1 MEQFTTLGFTFLLGI
16 VGAILASLF
25 MIKDKVK
32 RNEFSC
38 KKFVR
43 ENKSYWG
50 WIVITLSIITFL
62 LAYVPE
68 AATAVEL
75 ITGIAVKHSKMA
87 YVTLGAALAGGT
99 NGFLVSKKI
108 SDKNEVEVNKTLGK

>member
-1 MEQFTTLGFTFLLGI
+1 MEQLYVVGFNFLLGI
-16 VGAILASLF
+16 IGAIIASLF

-32 RNEFSC
+32 RNQFSC

-43 ENKSYWG
+43 ENKSYWL
-50 WIVITLSIITFL
+50 WITTTLSIITFL
-62 LAYVPE
+62 LSYVPE
-68 AATAVEL
+68 AAAAIEL
-75 ITGIAVKHSKMA
+75 ITGIALQHAKMA

-108 SDKNEVEVNKTLGK
+108 QDKNEVEVNKTLG